1 MLSSNPGAGR
11 CRRITQTSFQT
22 RCRHLAGTP
31 TLPTRHQAGPDPA
44 ATESLHG
51 RPGPRQACTTCAK
64 NEPEPQRLF
73 AAARHRIA
81 CLRPQRQSKVAQK
94 SHLAKWNSRHSMQEI
109 KFQLLLSVKIYGNT
123 RIHGNH
129 LAINTI
135 LNFDNDGLIGCI

>member
-11 CRRITQTSFQT
+11 CQRITQTIFQT
-22 RCRHLAGTP
+22 RCRHLAGTL

-51 RPGPRQACTTCAK
+51 RPRPRQACTTCAK
-64 NEPEPQRLF
+64 NEPELQCLF
-73 AAARHRIA
+73 AAARHRIV
-81 CLRPQRQSKVAQK
+81 CLHSRRQLKVAQK
-94 SHLAKWNSRHSMQEI
+94 SHLAKWNSRNLMQEI

-123 RIHGNH
+123 GIHDNH

-135 LNFDNDGLIGCI
+135 